1 MQLTYYDDKGKIRNI
16 SNLTIQ
22 DYLDVIDNI
31 YFKDKRHSEMV
42 LKS

>member
-1 MQLTYYDDKGKIRNI
+1 MQLTYYDDKGKTRNI

-22 DYLDVIDNI
+22 DYLDVIDKI
-31 YFKDKRHSEMV
+31 YFKDKQHSEMV